1 MLMKNVF
8 LLLVL
13 VSFFC
18 RPATAQVVDT
28 SQATIRYLDSLMT
41 LTWNQT
47 NKKKFDEAI
56 KNGEAGRQFALEN
69 VSNQHASYASAVFT
83 LGRAYHA
90 AGKYDQAEPLY
101 QEALMCRERI
111 YGKQHLE
118 YVIVVTKIGTLYS
131 ETGKYQQALS
141 YLLESKS
148 TTRIL
153 YGKNDREYVI
163 TLVNLA
169 ILYNKLA
176 EYEAAEKLYLEA
188 VEIQE
193 AVLGKDTPEYV
204 ATLNNLGSLY
214 QSMGKYEQAEVCA
227 RQSLTIRKKQPNSD
241 PTKLASNLANYASLL
256 LRLGRFQEA
265 LELLLE
271 SKSVMENANSTE
283 TTQYSYVLTNLG
295 RTYRKLNQ
303 FEAGEKYLQEALTLK
318 QKLLGPDNPEIA
330 STLNNLGTLF
340 EEKKDFERSLEYHLR
355 AKQIREKAFGINHPD
370 YAISLSSLGEL
381 YFKQLKWEKA
391 LEYLLESRAIHETVH
406 GPDHP
411 EYAYVANQVA
421 RCYLAL
427 GRKEEARALFEPLM
441 VQQTQQ
447 FLKTRRHS
455 SLEELSAY
463 MDVIAPRADD
473 FYSFLWKTGHQTAT
487 GTCYDYLLFKKGF
500 LLESTLKIK
509 NIAEQD
515 SSTSAQLLLL
525 QATMRQ
531 LTKEYAKPLKTR
543 KNTQE
548 LETQANELEKQL
560 AQSVAGYENLN
571 RQVTWQEVQTALS
584 PGEAALEIIRFDYYA
599 PYATDSVLY
608 AALLLKPGT
617 TAPVFQPLFEEKQL
631 NALLNTGSG
640 NLNSDQINELYRST
654 DLYQL
659 LWSPLEKHLKNV
671 KTVYVSPDGLL
682 HRINLPALPNSAKT
696 ILSDQYD
703 IVALGSTRSLVTDAN
718 MPFSKPK
725 NATLYGGIQFEPD
738 SLLMVAAAGQS
749 DVDTRQLQ
757 NNPDR
762 NQSWNYLRW
771 SARET
776 DNITGLLNKA
786 GISAA
791 LRTDTAGTE
800 ESFKQIGQGATSPD
814 LLHVCTH
821 GFFFPNPEVKEND
834 NDLVFKVSNHPM
846 MRAGLILAGA
856 NYAWK
861 TGNSIKHREDG
872 ILTALEISQLNL
884 RQTELVVLSA
894 CETGLGDLAD
904 DEGVYGLQRAFKIA
918 GAKTLVMSLWQVPDY
933 QTQEL
938 MTLFYQNLL
947 DRNTTPRQALRA
959 AQNDLRRKHYEPFYW
974 AGFVIVE

>member
-1 MLMKNVF
+1 MKNVF

-18 RPATAQVVDT
+18 QPATAQVIDT
-28 SQATIRYLDSLMT
+28 SQATLRHLDSLIT
-41 LTWNQT
+41 LSWNQT

-56 KNGEAGRQFALEN
+56 KNGEAAMQFALEK
-69 VSNQHASYASAVFT
+69 VSNQHVQYANAVFT
-83 LGRAYHA
+83 LGRACHA
-90 AGKYDQAEPLY
+90 AGKYDQAMPLY

-148 TTRIL
+148 TTRL
-153 YGKNDREYVI
+153 LFGKNDREYVI
-163 TLVNLA
+163 TLINLA
-169 ILYNKLA
+169 NLYTRLA

-188 VEIQE
+188 TEIQE

-214 QSMGKYEQAEVCA
+214 QSMGKYEQAEAFA
-227 RQSLTIRKKQPNSD
+227 RESLTIRKKQSNSD
-241 PTKLASNLANYASLL
+241 PIKLASNLTNYANLL

-271 SKSVMENANSTE
+271 SKTVMENANSTE
-283 TTQYSYVLTNLG
+283 TTQFSFVLTNLG
-295 RTYRKLNQ
+295 RTYRKLKQ
-303 FEAGEKYLQEALTLK
+303 FEAGEKYLLEALALK
-318 QKLLGPDNPEIA
+318 QKLIGPENPEIA

-340 EEKKDFERSLEYHLR
+340 EEKKDYGQSLEYYLR
-355 AKQIREKAFGINHPD
+355 AKQIREKALGVNHPD
-370 YAISLSSLGEL
+370 YAISLSSLGGL
-381 YFKQLKWEKA
+381 YFNQRKWETA
-391 LEYLLESRAIHETVH
+391 LEYLLESKAIHEIVH
-406 GPDHP
+406 GIDHP

-421 RCYLAL
+421 WCYMAL
-427 GRKEEARALFEPLM
+427 GRNEEALALFEPLL
-441 VQQTQQ
+441 TQQ
-447 FLKTRRHS
+447 KQQYLKTRRHS

-463 MDVIAPRADD
+463 IDLVANRTDH
-473 FYSFLWKTGHQTAT
+473 FYSFLWHTGIQKTTDAGF
-487 GTCYDYLLFKKGF
+487 DYLLFKKGF

-515 SSTSAQLLLL
+515 SSTFAQLRLL
-525 QATMRQ
+525 QAAMRQ

-543 KNTQE
+543 KNTEE
-548 LETQANELEKQL
+548 LETQANELEKVL
-560 AQSVAGYENLN
+560 ALSVAGYESLN
-571 RQVTWQEVQTALS
+571 RQVSWQDVQAALVQ
-584 PGEAALEIIRFDYYA
+584 GEAAIEIIRFDYYA

-617 TAPVFQPLFEEKQL
+617 TAPVFLPLFEETQL
-631 NALLNTGSG
+631 KTLLNTGTG

-659 LWSPLEKHLKNV
+659 IWSPLEKHLKNV

-682 HRINLPALPNSAKT
+682 HRINLPAIPNSAKT

-718 MPFSKPK
+718 AEFSKPK
-725 NATLYGGIQFEPD
+725 NATLYGGIQFESD
-738 SLLMVAAAGQS
+738 SMLIASSTG
-749 DVDTRQLQ
+749 DTDIKTRQLQ

-762 NQSWNYLRW
+762 NQTWNYLRW
-771 SARET
+771 SAKET
-776 DNITGLLNKA
+776 ENIHGILNKA
-786 GISAA
+786 GVSAT

-800 ESFKQIGQGATSPD
+800 ESFKQTGQGAASPD

-821 GFFFPNPEVKEND
+821 GFFFSKPEVNEND

-861 TGNSIKHREDG
+861 TGNSIKNREDG

-974 AGFVIVE
+974 AGFVMVE